1 MSRKKLVN
9 VSAGKSN
16 SRASCTTP
24 LAADHSIGQKA
35 VESSVFDFDS
45 STQSTEDCQHA
56 TLPTVYD
63 AVSHLGKRAVSR
75 ASSDVVS
82 PRDKRAAARA
92 SSSVISP
99 QGKRALARDTASKV
113 SADAE
118 SNVLSPRDKR
128 ALFRT
133 MNAKSTMTN
142 TTTIN
147 ATADT
152 TTLHEDE
159 SLDEGTTTTNPTA
172 ALEVQC
178 ANALVEYEPQ
188 SPLHDTILGNP
199 TNANAPFNAL
209 DIYHVLSPFHKNVLQ
224 VLSLV
229 QQAPY
234 GTVCHVT
241 FPPVA
246 PVDCQMHDEQIMN
259 GNIEEASNNST
270 NSLRGSG
277 SEETKNNL
285 QDNNLQ
291 SIGDKNMASFFSNYG
306 YAMEGAKVGCGH
318 CVELTTVG
326 NSEFRHSPWCPS
338 QHGRQSSIH
347 EHNASHIGAPP
358 IPPLPVHVANATHI
372 DAPPIPPLPVHV
384 ATESARGNLRRK
396 NATKKSASSVMSST
410 KSHDTLRSRQST
422 A

>member
-1 MSRKKLVN
+1 
-9 VSAGKSN
+9 
-16 SRASCTTP
+16 

-188 SPLHDTILGNP
+188 SPLHDTILGN
-199 TNANAPFNAL
+199 L
-209 DIYHVLSPFHKNVLQ
+209 
-224 VLSLV
+224 
-229 QQAPY
+229 
-234 GTVCHVT
+234 
-241 FPPVA
+241 
-246 PVDCQMHDEQIMN
+246 MN